1 VTARLPGRTEHPRHS
16 LWRWTVIIALLLYL
30 LAAAFQ
36 LKLPGINYDEVLD
49 AVPAVQFLQ
58 GQPIDA
64 AGSVHLFGRHWTL
77 MTMPYIGA
85 TTSYIMAAGFAVM
98 GVETVVLRLTTVCVG
113 LLSLALIWSFL
124 REFFDERVAALSV
137 LLLALDPTY
146 IFWSRMGAWVAH
158 ARPEDTILTLWS
170 LFRWHRT
177 GNQAFLVLA
186 AFSLGFGLYTKMLF
200 LWMWVALGIA
210 WLLLNLGRRQAED
223 SPRGLR
229 LPGRVTPRGLIA
241 AGLALLIG
249 ISPLIVYNLQGGI
262 TLDFFR
268 DAILSQET
276 KRLVAPETLWSI
288 PRVAMADL
296 ATLLNGSW
304 FAPRYGTSAINILT
318 VPALIASLLLIAGLS
333 ARHRLSY
340 DLRRT
345 ALLAILLVSI
355 LLMSATTS
363 ISQGAE
369 HLIILWPIPQAL
381 IAVAVFSL
389 FDLAGQQR
397 APVRSIASTLIVVA
411 AVTLVAAEGWT
422 TVRHHRD
429 LARTGGVGHF
439 SDTISDLAADMM
451 ASPPDRLIALDWGF
465 KRNLQF
471 LSKGR
476 LNPEEWFV
484 YGPPGRQTETY
495 LEQLVVQSG
504 LLYLFHSPEYTAFGD
519 HWELFERVAYRR
531 GLSPVEWK
539 RYAQRDGRPVYHVYS
554 LAAAPPLEALPS
566 TAHPRFASIGD
577 GIRLLGYE
585 LPAVSSRIGTLQGT
599 LYWQALEPQSR
610 GSKVFAHLFDD
621 SGRLW
626 AQHDAVPRDW
636 GHPTT
641 EWQAGEI
648 IADRI
653 WLPLPAGLGPGVYHL
668 FIGMV
673 DEATGERLPI
683 ILDGQR
689 LKGDTL
695 GLADIILE

>member
-1 VTARLPGRTEHPRHS
+1 MTARMPGQTEHRRRN
-16 LWRWTVIIALLLYL
+16 LWRWIVILALLLYL
-30 LAAAFQ
+30 LAAVFQ

-49 AVPAVQFLQ
+49 AVPAMQFLQ

-64 AGSVHLFGRHWTL
+64 AGSLYLFGRYWPL

-85 TTSYIMAAGFAVM
+85 TTSYIMAAGFAALGM
-98 GVETVVLRLTTVCVG
+98 DTVVLRLTTISVG

-137 LLLALDPTY
+137 ILLALDPTY
-146 IFWSRMGAWVAH
+146 VFWSRMGAWVAQ
-158 ARPEDTILTLWS
+158 PLLPITVLTLWS

-177 GNQAFLVLA
+177 GNQAFMVLA
-186 AFSLGFGLYTKMLF
+186 AFWMGFGLYTKMLF

-210 WLLLNLGRRQAED
+210 WLLLGA
-223 SPRGLR
+223 GLR
-229 LPGRVTPRGLIA
+229 QGKTARRGPKLPGRVTPRGMIA

-262 TLDFFR
+262 TLEFFR

-276 KRLVAPETLWSI
+276 ERLVTLETLRSI

-304 FAPRYGTSAINILT
+304 FAPRYGTSAVNPLA
-318 VPALIASLLLIAGLS
+318 VPALIASLLLIAGLG
-333 ARHRLSY
+333 ARRRLSY

-345 ALLAILLVSI
+345 ALLAILLASI

-381 IAVAVFSL
+381 IAVAMFSL
-389 FDLAGQQR
+389 LDVAGQQR
-397 APVRSIASTLIVVA
+397 ARVRSIASTLIAVA
-411 AVTLVAAEGWT
+411 AVTLVVAGGWT

-429 LARTGGVGHF
+429 LARTGGTGHF
-439 SDTISDLAADMM
+439 SDAIGDLAADIM

-484 YGPPGRQTETY
+484 YGQPGRQTESY
-495 LEQLVVQSG
+495 LEQLAGQSG

-519 HWELFERVAYRR
+519 HWEFFERVAYRQ
-531 GLSPVEWK
+531 GLDPVEWK
-539 RYAQRDGRPVYHVYS
+539 SYTQRNGRPVYHVYS
-554 LAAAPPLEALPS
+554 LAAAQSPEALPAA
-566 TAHPRFASIGD
+566 AHPSSASVGD
-577 GIRLLGYE
+577 GIRLLGYD
-585 LPAVSSRIGTLQGT
+585 LPPVTARVGSLQGT
-599 LYWQALEPQSR
+599 LYWQALAPQSR

-621 SGRLW
+621 SGKLW
-626 AQHDAVPRDW
+626 SQHDAVPRDW
-636 GHPTT
+636 GYPTT
-641 EWQAGEI
+641 EWQVGEI

-653 WLPLPAGLGPGVYHL
+653 WLPLPAGLAPGVYHL

-673 DEATGERLPI
+673 DESTGERLPI
-683 ILDGQR
+683 ILDGER

-695 GLADIILE
+695 GVADIILE